1 MPITKIPVIHKFGII
16 SHSQRQELQ
25 ERLLKQSYFQSL
37 KSQRVVVPTRNPFEV
52 TEEFVSQYNNGK
64 SLDEREKYEEAAHT
78 MLERCKRR
86 AGLREGGEAK
96 HANLPMAWTELAQ
109 LAQCKGK
116 IQEECLDV
124 LITSLDQSPMEKYH
138 IPALFFL
145 AETMLYWLRT
155 DAVHQPYLRTGE
167 IKLLK
172 MGQLVFTRL
181 FYHHMAGHL
190 QGQQEFKN
198 RLFTYLDGLS
208 DCQEAYSP
216 YPNALLSM
224 RFIITV
230 GKIVMADTQVE
241 PGEVKEGDN
250 VPHPK
255 SPKSSYSRPSVVSQ
269 ESDMKHSSHNDDMLT
284 THSGA
289 ISSSV
294 HDLSP
299 TLWHALDV
307 WRCTNQ
313 LGGGLKQALQA
324 LTHCGMGI
332 VNENWVDIMIALQIL
347 SEAAKTNL
355 DALKVLQG
363 MARGVR
369 PRTDRQTPPISS
381 NPQSSETYSLF
392 DEEESVQGGESQAS
406 YMNSK
411 PTLSDIDERS
421 EEGESSK
428 RAKSSKDMAT
438 ASREIKHDT
447 SQEAS
452 PGDLEESPDIE
463 LGMFNGEQGEREVAK
478 GQPKPALKESSLGG
492 LRAEVREVSFDA
504 AVQAHAEQNRLT
516 HDPERVRMKTQDS
529 KQSLMSRGESGPPG
543 TGWRAEAGT
552 ELHGG
557 RASEA
562 TSVESYTN
570 NPVSGIP
577 GISGWHWEVAITY
590 TNILA
595 DICLHGNSSHIQK
608 RALMGSNRDLSDPF
622 KRVYPSVPL
631 QSAGLLDLAFF
642 KPINEARDGGHNDW
656 SWRIRFGAIQAMVQ
670 ICRCLANNKS
680 REGIRTAAW
689 NVLLKAHSVEK
700 DDRVLEAL
708 KVGQVHTDIK
718 SILNKEIETPFHT
731 IGAKIAEG
739 LSAIYLPPLP
749 PPVEY
754 NVSPPR
760 KKTPSKVQ
768 PTHREHPQEAGR
780 KPLRTSLKEEIQ
792 LATAL
797 YEPPVSYNTRMSF
810 DLHRIVEDQW
820 RKELQAELD
829 RQEVERKNDLERQW
843 KEFEELEKQNANN
856 KANKFQKSKREEKK

>member
-52 TEEFVSQYNNGK
+52 TEEFVYQYNNGK
-64 SLDEREKYEEAAHT
+64 SLDERDKYEEAAHT

-181 FYHHMAGHL
+181 FYHHMAGQL

-230 GKIVMADTQVE
+230 GKIVMADTLIE

-269 ESDMKHSSHNDDMLT
+269 ESDMKRSSHHDDALT

-313 LGGGLKQALQA
+313 LGGGLNQALQA

-355 DALKVLQG
+355 AALKVLQD

-392 DEEESVQGGESQAS
+392 GEEESVQGGESQTS
-406 YMNSK
+406 FMNSK
-411 PTLSDIDERS
+411 PTLSDIYERS
-421 EEGESSK
+421 EEGESSRK
-428 RAKSSKDMAT
+428 ARSSKVT
-438 ASREIKHDT
+438 TSREIKHDT

-452 PGDLEESPDIE
+452 PGALEESPDIE
-463 LGMFNGEQGEREVAK
+463 LGIPNGEQGEKEVAK
-478 GQPKPALKESSLGG
+478 GQPKPALKEPSLGG
-492 LRAEVREVSFDA
+492 LRPEIKEVSFDA
-504 AVQAHAEQNRLT
+504 AAQDHAEQSRLT
-516 HDPERVRMKTQDS
+516 THDRVQMRTQDS
-529 KQSLMSRGESGPPG
+529 KQSLMSRESGPPG

-608 RALMGSNRDLSDPF
+608 RALMGNNRDLSDPF

-642 KPINEARDGGHNDW
+642 KPIIEANDGGHNDW
-656 SWRIRFGAIQAMVQ
+656 SWRIRFGAIQSMVQ
-670 ICRCLANNKS
+670 ICRCLANDKS

-689 NVLLKAHSVEK
+689 NVLVKAHSVEK

-718 SILNKEIETPFHT
+718 SILNKEIETPLHT
-731 IGAKIAEG
+731 IGTKIAEG

-754 NVSPPR
+754 NASPPR
-760 KKTPSKVQ
+760 KKTPRKVQ
-768 PTHREHPQEAGR
+768 PTQREQPQEPGK

-820 RKELQAELD
+820 RKDLQAELD
-829 RQEVERKNDLERQW
+829 RQEVERKKDLERKQ
-843 KEFEELEKQNANN
+843 KEFEELETLNADN
-856 KANKFQKSKREEKK
+856 KAKKFQKSKREEKK